1 MNQYRVAL
9 RRLVLEHLD
18 VLADSEEEARMM
30 ETAIVASR
38 TTTEEEVVSCI
49 ARERSALEE
58 A

>member
-1 MNQYRVAL
+1 M
-9 RRLVLEHLD
+9 VLEHLD